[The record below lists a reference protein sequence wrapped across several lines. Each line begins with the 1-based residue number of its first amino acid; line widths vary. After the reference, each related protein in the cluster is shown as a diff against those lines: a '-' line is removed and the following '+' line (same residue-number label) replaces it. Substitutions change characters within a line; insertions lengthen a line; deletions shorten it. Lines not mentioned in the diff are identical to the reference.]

1 MKILILLLTLISGD
15 VFASEIAGVPFVK
28 QASGFCGPASLAS
41 VMSFYG
47 ADIDQQTIGEAVYC
61 EGLKGSLITDLDN
74 YAKAGGFKTRLGTG
88 NLQDIKNFIEQKKP
102 VIVLVDMGFWV
113 VSQPHYLVVTGYA
126 DNSVIAHTGYEAS
139 RHFSDEDFV
148 RIWKKKGSAYL
159 VIHP

>member
-1 MKILILLLTLISGD
+1 M
-15 VFASEIAGVPFVK
+15 K
-28 QASGFCGPASLAS
+28 QATGFCGPASLAS

-47 ADIDQQTIGEAVYC
+47 SEIDQKTIGEAVYC

-74 YAKAGGFKTRLGTG
+74 YARAKGFKTQLGQG
-88 NLQDIKNFIEQKKP
+88 SLGDIKTFIEQKKP

-113 VSQPHYLVVTGYA
+113 VSKPHYLVVTGCA
-126 DNSVIAHTGYEAS
+126 DNGVIAHTGYEAS
-139 RHFSDEDFV
+139 RHFSDEEFV

>member
-1 MKILILLLTLISGD
+1 M
-15 VFASEIAGVPFVK
+15 E
-28 QASGFCGPASLAS
+28 QATGFCGPASLAS

-47 ADIDQQTIGEAVYC
+47 SEIDQKTIGESVYC

-74 YAKAGGFKTRLGTG
+74 YARAKGFKTHLGQG
-88 NLQDIKNFIEQKKP
+88 SLGDIRNFIEQKKP

-113 VSQPHYLVVTGYA
+113 VSKPHYLVVTGCA
-126 DNSVIAHTGYEAS
+126 GNSVIAHTGYEAS
-139 RHFSDEDFV
+139 RHFSDEEFV